1 MVIDYYDTSAL
12 LAKPELIKSNYDNYI
27 SHFVIKELEDIK
39 QSSNKSEDI
48 KASARNIARLLLG
61 KASVRTNNIDYR
73 KLSKIKKHNPWLPQN
88 TDGDI
93 IAEAM
98 LLRDEGNQVC
108 FWTADYNM
116 YLFARDVVNYIN
128 FIEAEAKKEIEPWS
142 GWGKYYPNEKDMNI
156 LYSKPTI
163 NILDAKINEYC
174 EIFEGS
180 ELKDVLRWD
189 GEKYCKLKYKE
200 IKNPFTQEII
210 RPRNLEQKMAFD
222 MLQNNDIKVKVIHS
236 RWGGGKTLLAV
247 NYALEQISKG
257 RYAKIMYIRNNIVAA
272 DTNDIGYLPGVLED
286 KTLIWGLPLAS
297 HVGGIEALKE
307 LIDEGIIEVFPLSH
321 LRGVSAKST
330 IMIADECENF
340 TKNHFTL
347 MLSRIEDDSE
357 IIFCGDMAQ
366 VDFKLGSKYSGMT
379 EMINSLADDKLFGT
393 VKLIKSERGP
403 VPSLCDKIISPI

>member
-1 MVIDYYDTSAL
+1 MVIDFYDTSAL
-12 LAKPELIKSNYDNYI
+12 IAKPELLEGCGNHYV

-39 QSSNKSEDI
+39 QSNKSEEI
-48 KASARNIARLLLG
+48 KASARNVARTLRS
-61 KASVRTNNIDYR
+61 KMSIRIDNVDYK
-73 KLSKIKKHNPWLPQN
+73 KLERIKKKNPWLPQN

-93 IAEAM
+93 IAEAI
-98 LLRDEGNQVC
+98 LLRENGTQVC

-116 YLFARDVVNYIN
+116 YLFAKDVINYVNFVN
-128 FIEAEAKKEIEPWS
+128 VKEKKEKEPWA
-142 GWGKYYPNEKDMNI
+142 GWGKYYPAEKDMNI
-156 LYSKPTI
+156 LYSEPTV
-163 NILDAKINEYC
+163 NILGAKINEYC

-189 GEKYCKLKYKE
+189 GEKYCKLKYRDM
-200 IKNPFTQEII
+200 KNPFTQEII

-236 RWGGGKTLLAV
+236 RWGGGKTLLAL

-257 RYAKIMYIRNNIVAA
+257 RYSKIMYIRNNIVAA

-307 LIDEGIIEVFPLSH
+307 LIDEGVIEIFPLSH

-330 IMIADECENF
+330 ILIADECENF

-347 MLSRIEDDSE
+347 MMSRIEDDSE
-357 IIFCGDMAQ
+357 VIFCGDMAQ
-366 VDFKLGSKYSGMT
+366 VDFKFGSKYSGMT
-379 EMINSLADDKLFGT
+379 DMINALKDDKLFGT